1 MKAIYFEKV
10 GKSRTF
16 FIFDEESDTFK
27 ILAYFTIAIQ
37 VLRLPKKL
45 LSGRKIKALD
55 GFGSKINGELIS
67 EFPVILIGQFSKND
81 SYSKEIN
88 GEEIMQYCFATIL
101 EGQSKLGGRIV
112 MLECKNQPYLLEFYK
127 KYGFQVIDKNY
138 EENELFQLVRVFN
151 EEEIN

>member
-1 MKAIYFEKV
+1 MYFEKI

-27 ILAYFTIAIQ
+27 ILAQFTIAIQ
-37 VLRLPKKL
+37 VLRLPKTL
-45 LSGRKIKALD
+45 LSGRKIKILD

-112 MLECKNQPYLLEFYK
+112 MLECKNHPYLLEFYK

-138 EENELFQLVRVFN
+138 EKNELFQLIRIFN